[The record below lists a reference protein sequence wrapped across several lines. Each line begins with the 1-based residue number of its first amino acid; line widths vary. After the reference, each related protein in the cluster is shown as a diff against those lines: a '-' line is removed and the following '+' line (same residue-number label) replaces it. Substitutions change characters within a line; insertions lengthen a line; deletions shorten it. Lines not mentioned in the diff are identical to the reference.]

1 MGDGVERVKEVYEI
15 TPEQKKDIEMLQDNF
30 KEFLDGNLSENL
42 TQIQVLAQMA
52 EWSVFH
58 LYLHAE
64 SPDLVTWHLGKTK
77 QDALAHRKMI
87 EDEET
92 QALLDTLIE
101 E

>member
-1 MGDGVERVKEVYEI
+1 MAKEIYEI
-15 TPEQKKDIEMLQDNF
+15 TPEQKEEIEMLQDNF
-30 KEFLDGNLSENL
+30 KNFLMVISSENL

-87 EDEET
+87 QDDE
-92 QALLDTLIE
+92 LIDE
-101 E
+101 